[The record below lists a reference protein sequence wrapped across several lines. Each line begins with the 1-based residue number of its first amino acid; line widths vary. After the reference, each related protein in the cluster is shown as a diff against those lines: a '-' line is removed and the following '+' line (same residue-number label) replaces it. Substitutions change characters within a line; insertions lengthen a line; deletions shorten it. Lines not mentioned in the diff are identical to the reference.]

1 MNKSLNFISMYNES
15 LKVYE
20 DYKKDFLGI
29 SILYM
34 KFLTDNKNLDNEL
47 KKVKLNKL
55 INTYSI
61 QKNHKFKIET
71 YNRCKIVWTKLNQFL
86 ETNIWLAVNALENSE
101 NIKSKD
107 DAKHYCDNIDNVIIK
122 LGLKN
127 INVYGNSVINILNSL
142 RTQIGVSR

>member
-1 MNKSLNFISMYNES
+1 
-15 LKVYE
+15 
-20 DYKKDFLGI
+20 
-29 SILYM
+29 M

-107 DAKHYCDNIDNVIIK
+107 DAKHYCDNIDNVIKK

-142 RTQIGVSR
+142 RTQIGVS